1 MVCQFGKIYGKVYQ
15 FAEILGKV
23 SQFSLPN
30 TTIIGKKLN
39 KASVV
44 FSCNGYFVEGILF
57 HTSREL
63 ILSSVQVLRSYS
75 TDASNY

>member
-30 TTIIGKKLN
+30 TAIIGKKRIRLLL
-39 KASVV
+39 
-44 FSCNGYFVEGILF
+44 YFPVMDIL
-57 HTSREL
+57 
-63 ILSSVQVLRSYS
+63 
-75 TDASNY
+75 

>member
-30 TTIIGKKLN
+30 TAITGKKI
-39 KASVV
+39 
-44 FSCNGYFVEGILF
+44 E
-57 HTSREL
+57 
-63 ILSSVQVLRSYS
+63 
-75 TDASNY
+75 

>member
-30 TTIIGKKLN
+30 TTIIGKKKRIRLLL
-39 KASVV
+39 
-44 FSCNGYFVEGILF
+44 YFPVMDIL
-57 HTSREL
+57 
-63 ILSSVQVLRSYS
+63 
-75 TDASNY
+75 

>member
-30 TTIIGKKLN
+30 TAIIGKK
-39 KASVV
+39 
-44 FSCNGYFVEGILF
+44 E
-57 HTSREL
+57 
-63 ILSSVQVLRSYS
+63 
-75 TDASNY
+75 